1 MNSPADLNPVVSAAA
16 RPLNAGR
23 RRLGP
28 WLPMLALTWACSPGS
43 GVAAPDF
50 MAQGGTLLAQPGVPR
65 LRPVVQGREDYGSA
79 DEHMIFQSKVARS
92 MGLQGMFEAA
102 RRHLNDKREMRS
114 RASDL
119 GKAHW
124 WLEWGRTWCS
134 ATHPAAAMDAAAR
147 QQASE
152 AFAKAEQLATAV
164 EADDVAVDALHMM
177 AFVETD
183 PASAQRWTEK
193 ALARALA
200 SSQPAAR
207 RWEGSLRNNL
217 GVALMDQG
225 QPAPALVQFEAA
237 LAARRAA
244 GAKDDQRRIAE
255 WMVAWALRV
264 LKRHDEALAIQERLA
279 QENDAAKTPDPEV
292 FDEIALLQQARGQDD
307 AAQQARARAAALR
320 KTPAR

>member
-1 MNSPADLNPVVSAAA
+1 MTAPADLNLVVSAPN
-16 RPLNAGR
+16 RPQNVGR
-23 RRLGP
+23 HRLGP
-28 WLPMLALTWACSPGS
+28 WLAMLALTWASSPGS
-43 GVAAPDF
+43 GVAAPGV
-50 MAQGGTLLAQPGVPR
+50 MARDGTQLAQAGLPR
-65 LRPVVQGREDYGSA
+65 LRDVTSKREDYGSA
-79 DEHMIFQSKVARS
+79 DDHMIFQSKVARS
-92 MGLQGMFEAA
+92 MGVQGMFEAA
-102 RRHLNDKREMRS
+102 RRHLNDKRELRS

-147 QQASE
+147 QQATE
-152 AFAKAEQLATAV
+152 AFAQAELLATAA
-164 EADDVAVDALHMM
+164 EADDLAVDALHMM

-183 PASAQRWTEK
+183 PANAQRWTEK

-244 GAKDDQRRIAE
+244 GAKDDQRRVAE
-255 WMVAWALRV
+255 WMVAWALRG

-279 QENDAAKTPDPEV
+279 RENDADKTPDPEV
-292 FDEIALLQQARGQDD
+292 YDEIALLQQARGQDD

-320 KTPAR
+320 KTSAR